1 MHIFP
6 FEGRKMIPQN
16 EEYKKLI
23 NHRLAENVKSFK
35 LLFDIQHY
43 GNCISIMCQELDQ
56 VISLLFL
63 LNSNSDDKKLFINSS
78 INSQKWYVLN
88 RENKKEYI
96 TDEMLVKFA
105 ESLKG
110 WDKSIYEFGLSFGSL
125 SKNFNYGSR
134 DPIKSM
140 NDFERDKLYS
150 YIKEYHNNDFK
161 RDFSLN
167 ELIPVLPLIIEEISK
182 KLKIYMEKI

>member
-1 MHIFP
+1 
-6 FEGRKMIPQN
+6 MITEN

-23 NHRLAENVKSFK
+23 NHRLNENVKSFK
-35 LLFDIQHY
+35 LLFDIKHY

-56 VISLLFL
+56 LISLLFL
-63 LNSNSDDKKLFINSS
+63 LNSNPDDKKLFIHLS

-96 TDEMLVKFA
+96 TNENIVRFA
-105 ESLKG
+105 ESLMG
-110 WDKSIYEFGLSFGSL
+110 WDKSIYEFGLSFDSL

-150 YIKEYHNNDFK
+150 YIKEYHNTKFQ
-161 RDFSLN
+161 RDFSVN
-167 ELIPVLPLIIEEISK
+167 ELIPVLPLIIEEIYY
-182 KLKIYMEKI
+182 KLKVYIEKI